1 LRKSIDVSGSLN
13 SFKQVLEAKRSDLL
27 PSASKRDEIRIE
39 NSPEDVERL
48 HQSMNRELAI
58 RHLDREAALL
68 KSVEQALERIGTGAF
83 GMCLQCEEMIPEKR
97 LNAVPWAALCLHCQ
111 EKLDRCRAVGEPDE
125 EETLLPAA

>member
-1 LRKSIDVSGSLN
+1 MSGSLN

-39 NSPEDVERL
+39 NSPEEIECV
-48 HQSMNRELAI
+48 HQRMNRELAI

-68 KSVEQALERIGTGAF
+68 KSVEQALERIETGGF
-83 GMCLQCEEMIPEKR
+83 GICLHCEKMIPEKR

-111 EKLDRCRAVGEPDE
+111 EKLDRRRALGELDQDD
-125 EETLLPAA
+125 TLLSAA

>member
-1 LRKSIDVSGSLN
+1 MRKSIDVSGSLN

-68 KSVEQALERIGTGAF
+68 KSVEQALERIETGAF
-83 GMCLQCEEMIPEKR
+83 GMCLQCEEMIPEK
-97 LNAVPWAALCLHCQ
+97 
-111 EKLDRCRAVGEPDE
+111 G
-125 EETLLPAA
+125 